1 MAAVHRAPASGSAGT
16 LLGADDRF
24 LLCCVEGLPVRHS
37 CLQREPVRQ
46 RDVQRLAAEVAVV
59 FVVVLNRRVHRSPA
73 VFQIRQR
80 DALNAPLVDDGKEP
94 VLHVQTS
101 PRDLVD
107 EDGLRAPHRCGCL
120 HETQLAMRVG
130 QRVAHQVV
138 EVDERGVV
146 VPPAQAEGIGQAFE
160 QQRLGRPVRTDQ
172 QQRRLRGQ
180 RRQHYRLQRAEAD
193 EPEPGDQVTAARRR
207 RSDGVNVGLRRLAG
221 SLLRGE
227 GFRHGDA
234 LQPSGTA
241 GAAAPD
247 GSGATD
253 ALAGFVNRPASCR
266 VNRR

>member
-1 MAAVHRAPASGSAGT
+1 MAAVHRAPASGSAG
-16 LLGADDRF
+16 GADDRF
-24 LLCCVEGLPVRHS
+24 LLCCVEALPVRHS

-73 VFQIRQR
+73 VFQVRQR
-80 DALNAPLVDDGKEP
+80 DALNAPLVDDGEQP
-94 VLHVQTS
+94 VLHVQS
-101 PRDLVD
+101 GPRDLVD
-107 EDGLRAPHRCGCL
+107 EDGLRAPHRCGRL
-120 HETQLAMRVG
+120 HETQLALGVG
-130 QRVAHQVV
+130 QRVAHEVV

-146 VPPAQAEGIGQAFE
+146 VPPAQAERIGQALE
-160 QQRLGRPVRTDQ
+160 QQRFGRPVRPDQ

-180 RRQHYRLQRAEAD
+180 RGQHHGLQRAEAD
-193 EPEPGDQVTAARRR
+193 ESESGDQVTAARRR
-207 RSDGVNVGLRRLAG
+207 RRGSVNLGLRRLAG